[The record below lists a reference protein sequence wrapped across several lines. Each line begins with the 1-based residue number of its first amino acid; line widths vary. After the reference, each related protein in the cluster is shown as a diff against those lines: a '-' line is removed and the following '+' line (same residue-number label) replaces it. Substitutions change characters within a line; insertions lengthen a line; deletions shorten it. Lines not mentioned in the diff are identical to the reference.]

1 MTIIQHIVGFL
12 RRRFRN
18 GVRIEDTELGMVV
31 VKTKGDDIIT

>member
-12 RRRFRN
+12 RRRFGN